1 MLRRIL
7 SRMSQAPSTL
17 DLESTI
23 GYVVAQDTVKMLDC
37 DMISLYVKHPVR
49 PNILHRY
56 TVQSAHHTEIDTT
69 DAKSIATDVIK
80 SGKLIRLNL
89 LSNSH
94 FHNKIDGCHGV
105 VTKRILSLPVYNT
118 ESSNVLGCIHLLNK
132 TGNDLF
138 SEIDEVFGLLYADQT
153 SSLLTSC
160 LRYEHVT
167 SHANLLQNLLEASTA
182 LFACIPDP
190 TSLTSKRPLASGSI
204 LRSLEQMCRELL
216 RCSNVRAFIVSDF
229 TSDVAPGKLVMLGN
243 TKNSSMSTSE
253 AEYSITTAPI
263 HSGIVG
269 HVVRTGLLY
278 QVDDAGFDPYLNPT
292 IDVDPVDAP
301 LVVIPVVDLYGA
313 VIACLELVVGPRS
326 PRLKYSD
333 EFKDQQSL
341 LFIPAAQ
348 WLVHQI
354 SSPLQYMLR
363 SVGSA
368 VRRPVSTPKN
378 IGRRKG
384 IPFAFDANL
393 DEIVLSSSSTIP
405 SKDIDIEQYSAPFSP
420 QHSPVKVAFMEKENE
435 EQEEGGPKKVVEGE
449 SSSSMELKHLMN
461 DLRESREEVVTLY
474 SKLHDADTKVA
485 SQSKQQDQHMSRIA
499 ELEHELSTLNDTLI
513 RNNLIAKD
521 LSTLDGV
528 LANQASS
535 NDNVVRLTKE
545 KKRLSTENKQ
555 LESSLV
561 EANSLLDEL
570 KKEVAA
576 LNSEVKIVIDE
587 KQLAASEYDV
597 CKQDNEK
604 LKAEVMELKSSALLY
619 ETQLK
624 EAMSSVTLLQDQLSK
639 VKTQN
644 TVSAAVDL
652 ESKLLEAANK
662 AKQDSD
668 TEWSMKLSSL
678 EQEWNQRLKASED
691 SLRSMDSENS
701 QLKSEVEALKSSE
714 LRLTSEWQAERTAME
729 AMMTDSA
736 SARQLEVDQLNEAIV
751 KKDAIISILQAQVV
765 RMAEQSIKQ
774 SDEALVGVNAAP
786 TETSPMKSP
795 PPPLGRNT
803 SKIPMMSRD
812 PSITSNMDNS
822 EAGHQPT
829 TDGTEPSWVAHVDDY
844 NRTYYFNESTGES
857 SWQNPDE
864 PPEQKGDWIK
874 NYDDAGTEYW
884 VNEVTGESAWEVP
897 ANSDGNDSSSGI
909 YDTTHSQYSVTAGNY
924 TIEL

>member
-1 MLRRIL
+1 
-7 SRMSQAPSTL
+7 MSQAPSTL

-37 DMISLYVKHPVR
+37 DMISLFIKHPMR

-80 SGKLIRLNL
+80 SGKLVRLNL

-94 FHNKIDGCHGV
+94 FHPKIDGCHGV

-118 ESSNVLGCIHLLNK
+118 ESLNVLGCIHVLNK

-167 SHANLLQNLLEASTA
+167 NHANLLQNLLEASTA

-190 TSLTSKRPLASGSI
+190 TSLTSNRPLASGSI

-216 RCSNVRAFIVSDF
+216 RCSNVRAFIVSDY

-243 TKNSSMSTSE
+243 TKSSSMSTSE

-269 HVVRTGLLY
+269 HVVRTGSLY

-333 EFKDQQSL
+333 EFKDQQTL

-363 SVGSA
+363 SVGST

-384 IPFAFDANL
+384 SPFPFDANL
-393 DEIVLSSSSTIP
+393 DEIVLSNSP
-405 SKDIDIEQYSAPFSP
+405 SKDRGDIEQYSAPFSP
-420 QHSPVKVAFMEKENE
+420 HHSPVKVAFE
-435 EQEEGGPKKVVEGE
+435 EKVVEEEDDDEEEGVE
-449 SSSSMELKHLMN
+449 SKNKVVQSTEGDSTVELKHLMN

-474 SKLHDADTKVA
+474 SKLHDANTKIA
-485 SQSKQQDQHMSRIA
+485 SQSKQQDQYISRIA

-513 RNNLIAKD
+513 RNNLNAKD

-576 LNSEVKIVIDE
+576 LNSEVKIVSDE
-587 KQLAASEYDV
+587 KQSTASESDL
-597 CKQDNEK
+597 CKQDNDK
-604 LKAEVMELKSSALLY
+604 LKAELMELKSSAALY
-619 ETQLK
+619 QTQLQ
-624 EAMSSVTLLQDQLSK
+624 EAKLSVNLLQNQLSK
-639 VKTQN
+639 IKTQS
-644 TVSAAVDL
+644 TVSAVDH
-652 ESKLLEAANK
+652 ESQLIEAANK

-668 TEWSMKLSSL
+668 AEWSLKLSSS
-678 EQEWNQRLKASED
+678 EQEWNQRMKTSED
-691 SLRSMDSENS
+691 SLQSIGSENS

-714 LRLTSEWQAERTAME
+714 LRLTSELQAVRVLME
-729 AMMTDSA
+729 AAMTDSA
-736 SARQLEVDQLNEAIV
+736 SARQLEVDQLNAAIE
-751 KKDAIISILQAQVV
+751 KKDAVISILQAQVV

-774 SDEALVGVNAAP
+774 SDEALVGVNAPP
-786 TETSPMKSP
+786 TETSSPMKS

-803 SKIPMMSRD
+803 SRIPQMSRD
-812 PSITSNMDNS
+812 PSITSNMDSS
-822 EAGHQPT
+822 EVHQPT
-829 TDGTEPSWVAHVDDY
+829 TTDGTGTEPSWVAHVDDY

-897 ANSDGNDSSSGI
+897 ADSDGNDNSSSSI
-909 YDTTHSQYSVTAGNY
+909 YDTSHSQYSVTAGNY

>member
-1 MLRRIL
+1 MMRRIL

-17 DLESTI
+17 DLQSTI

-37 DMISLYVKHPVR
+37 DMISLFIKHPVR

-56 TVQSAHHTEIDTT
+56 TVQSAHHSEIDTT

-80 SGKLIRLNL
+80 SGKLVRLNL
-89 LSNSH
+89 LANSH
-94 FHNKIDGCHGV
+94 FHTNIDGCHGV

-118 ESSNVLGCIHLLNK
+118 ESSNVVGCIHLLNK

-160 LRYEHVT
+160 LRYEHIT
-167 SHANLLQNLLEASTA
+167 NHANLLQNLLEASTA
-182 LFACIPDP
+182 LFSCIPDP

-229 TSDVAPGKLVMLGN
+229 TSDVAAGKLVMLGN

-269 HVVRTGLLY
+269 HVVRTGTLY

-368 VRRPVSTPKN
+368 VRRPLSTPKN

-384 IPFAFDANL
+384 SPFPFDANL
-393 DEIVLSSSSTIP
+393 DEIVLISP
-405 SKDIDIEQYSAPFSP
+405 GKDIDIEQHSTPFSPLHSSHFSP
-420 QHSPVKVAFMEKENE
+420 QHSAIKVAFAEKEE
-435 EQEEGGPKKVVEGE
+435 PKKVVGQSMEGD
-449 SSSSMELKHLMN
+449 SSVELKHLMN

-474 SKLHDADTKVA
+474 SKLHDADTKVV
-485 SQSKQQDQHMSRIA
+485 SQSKQQDQYISRIA

-513 RNNLIAKD
+513 RNNLNAKD

-561 EANSLLDEL
+561 EANSLLEEL
-570 KKEVAA
+570 KKEVTA
-576 LNSEVKIVIDE
+576 LNSEVKIMTDE
-587 KQLAASEYDV
+587 KQSAASESDLY
-597 CKQDNEK
+597 KQENDK
-604 LKAEVMELKSSALLY
+604 LKAELTELKSSVALY
-619 ETQLK
+619 ESQLN
-624 EAMSSVTLLQDQLSK
+624 EAKSSVTLLQNQLSM

-644 TVSAAVDL
+644 TVSVVDH
-652 ESKLLEAANK
+652 ESKLIEIANK
-662 AKQDSD
+662 AKEDSD
-668 TEWSMKLSSL
+668 AEWSLKLYNS
-678 EQEWNQRLKASED
+678 EQEWNQRLKTSED
-691 SLRSMDSENS
+691 SLQSISSENS

-714 LRLTSEWQAERTAME
+714 LRLTSELQASQTLIEAAME
-729 AMMTDSA
+729 DSA
-736 SARQLEVDQLNEAIV
+736 SARQLEVDQLNQAIE
-751 KKDAIISILQAQVV
+751 KKDVIISILQAQVV
-765 RMAEQSIKQ
+765 KMAEQSIKQ
-774 SDEALVGVNAAP
+774 SDEALMGVNAPP
-786 TETSPMKSP
+786 TETPPMKS

-803 SKIPMMSRD
+803 SKIPQMSRD
-812 PSITSNMDNS
+812 PSITSNIDSS
-822 EAGHQPT
+822 EVQQPT
-829 TDGTEPSWVAHVDDY
+829 TDGTGSSWVAHVDDY

-874 NYDDAGTEYW
+874 NYDEAGTEYW
-884 VNEVTGESAWEVP
+884 VNEVTGESAWELP
-897 ANSDGNDSSSGI
+897 AYSDGNDSSSSI

>member
-1 MLRRIL
+1 MMRRIL

-17 DLESTI
+17 DLQSSI

-37 DMISLYVKHPVR
+37 DMISLFIKHPVR

-56 TVQSAHHTEIDTT
+56 TVQSAHHSEIDTT

-80 SGKLIRLNL
+80 SGKLVRLNL
-89 LSNSH
+89 LANSH
-94 FHNKIDGCHGV
+94 FHTNIDGCHGV

-118 ESSNVLGCIHLLNK
+118 ESSNVVGCIHLLNK

-153 SSLLTSC
+153 SSMLTSC
-160 LRYEHVT
+160 LRYEHIT
-167 SHANLLQNLLEASTA
+167 NHANLLQNLLEASTA

-269 HVVRTGLLY
+269 HVVRTGSLY

-333 EFKDQQSL
+333 EFKDQHSL

-368 VRRPVSTPKN
+368 VRRPLSTPKN

-384 IPFAFDANL
+384 SPFPFDANL
-393 DEIVLSSSSTIP
+393 DEIVLISSP
-405 SKDIDIEQYSAPFSP
+405 GKDIDIEQYSAPFSP
-420 QHSPVKVAFMEKENE
+420 QHSAVKVAFVEKEE
-435 EQEEGGPKKVVEGE
+435 PKKVVGQSMEGD
-449 SSSSMELKHLMN
+449 SSVELKHLMN

-474 SKLHDADTKVA
+474 SKLHDADTMVV
-485 SQSKQQDQHMSRIA
+485 SQSKQQDQYISRIA
-499 ELEHELSTLNDTLI
+499 VLEHELSTLNDTLI
-513 RNNLIAKD
+513 RNNLNAKD

-555 LESSLV
+555 LELSLV

-570 KKEVAA
+570 KKEVTA
-576 LNSEVKIVIDE
+576 LNSEVKIVSDE
-587 KQLAASEYDV
+587 KQSTASESDL
-597 CKQDNEK
+597 CKQENDK
-604 LKAEVMELKSSALLY
+604 LKEELTELKSCVALY
-619 ETQLK
+619 ESQLK
-624 EAMSSVTLLQDQLSK
+624 EAKSSVTLLQNQLSM

-644 TVSAAVDL
+644 TVSVVDH
-652 ESKLLEAANK
+652 ESKLIEIANK
-662 AKQDSD
+662 AKEDSD
-668 TEWSMKLSSL
+668 AEWSLKLSSS
-678 EQEWNQRLKASED
+678 EQEWNQRLKAWED
-691 SLRSMDSENS
+691 SLQSISSENS

-714 LRLTSEWQAERTAME
+714 LRLTSELQASQTLMEAAME
-729 AMMTDSA
+729 DSA
-736 SARQLEVDQLNEAIV
+736 SARQLEVDQLNQAIE

-765 RMAEQSIKQ
+765 KMAEQSIKQ
-774 SDEALVGVNAAP
+774 SDEALVGVNAPP

-795 PPPLGRNT
+795 PPLGRNT
-803 SKIPMMSRD
+803 SKIPQMSRD
-812 PSITSNMDNS
+812 PSITSNMDSS
-822 EAGHQPT
+822 EVQQPT
-829 TDGTEPSWVAHVDDY
+829 PTSDGTGPSWVAHVDDY

-897 ANSDGNDSSSGI
+897 AYSDGNDSSSSI
-909 YDTTHSQYSVTAGNY
+909 YDTAHSQYSVTAGNY